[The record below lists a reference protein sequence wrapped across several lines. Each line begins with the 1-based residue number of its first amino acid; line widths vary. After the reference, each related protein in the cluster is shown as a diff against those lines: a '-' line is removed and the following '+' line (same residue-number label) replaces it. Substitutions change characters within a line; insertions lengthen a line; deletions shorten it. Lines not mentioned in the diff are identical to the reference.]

1 MERTTLK
8 CYLKALS
15 PVHVGCDEVYE
26 PTAFVLD
33 EKGQQLVLFDPMEF
47 VAGLDDADRRKFSE
61 ICSQGTVSSILDIYK
76 FMRNRPADGRT
87 VSVCADFIDHYRKTL
102 SIPSGDSRKV
112 QQELNSFSIPRTAFL
127 AGDHRPYIPG
137 SSLKGAL
144 RTAVLN
150 GRSLRKP
157 AVPVRGRGADRELEN
172 ALLDR
177 SGIPDDPFRLIKVSD
192 FHSVGEARTR
202 VIYAVNEKKSASAYQ
217 ARGLPL
223 LFEVVEAGTVFQGTI
238 TVESPERG
246 SKIRVPISMEEL
258 IDSCRKFFSKE
269 KDRENS
275 ELARIGIPAGQD
287 AEKTTGFVI
296 RLGRHSGAECVTVEG
311 YRSIRIM
318 GKGGG
323 GGKTL
328 DHATTLWVAS
338 DVRRPNTKQNF
349 KPFGWLSL
357 EPLSEATEKEF
368 TEADAAWRRS
378 WQVLLG
384 GQVKEAERKAE
395 LMREAA
401 RTEKRR
407 VLEEEQQRQEEEK
420 KRLAIEAMTPEER
433 FAVEIRDPQVSENR
447 AVEVFN
453 KLDGLTE
460 SGRRNVSVALKEFW
474 EAKGKWKKKDCSAK
488 QWIKVQKVKEILG
501 EL

>member
-144 RTAVLN
+144 RTAVIN

-157 AVPVRGRGADRELEN
+157 AVTGRGAGAGRELEN

-192 FHSVGEARTR
+192 FQPVGDARTR
-202 VIYAVNEKKSASAYQ
+202 VIYAINEKKAPALIRP
-217 ARGLPL
+217 AGCRFCLRLWMLGLFFRGL
-223 LFEVVEAGTVFQGTI
+223 
-238 TVESPERG
+238 SPW
-246 SKIRVPISMEEL
+246 S
-258 IDSCRKFFSKE
+258 
-269 KDRENS
+269 
-275 ELARIGIPAGQD
+275 
-287 AEKTTGFVI
+287 
-296 RLGRHSGAECVTVEG
+296 
-311 YRSIRIM
+311 
-318 GKGGG
+318 
-323 GGKTL
+323 
-328 DHATTLWVAS
+328 
-338 DVRRPNTKQNF
+338 
-349 KPFGWLSL
+349 
-357 EPLSEATEKEF
+357 
-368 TEADAAWRRS
+368 RRS
-378 WQVLLG
+378 
-384 GQVKEAERKAE
+384 
-395 LMREAA
+395 AA
-401 RTEKRR
+401 RKY
-407 VLEEEQQRQEEEK
+407 VH
-420 KRLAIEAMTPEER
+420 
-433 FAVEIRDPQVSENR
+433 
-447 AVEVFN
+447 
-453 KLDGLTE
+453 
-460 SGRRNVSVALKEFW
+460 
-474 EAKGKWKKKDCSAK
+474 
-488 QWIKVQKVKEILG
+488 
-501 EL
+501 